1 MKVVYFGTDVFLS
14 CFEYFLRE
22 HEVLALYTY
31 HNDEDYFTEHAIV
44 KRAGACGIPIHYEA
58 ITQEEILRFFDK
70 ESCGLLFSAEYDRR
84 IPVPEDF
91 PSFRGINVHSSL
103 LPQGRSYYP
112 IEAAMDRGLARS
124 GVTLHKL
131 APRLDQGDI
140 LAQRIVENLQE
151 KDSID
156 VYLSCA
162 AYAREMTEEIMQN
175 LEGYW
180 KQAMVQKEKFPY
192 WKRPEDEH
200 LTIAHTMTGAQAR
213 AVFRKYNSM
222 TQVQLDD
229 AWYYVTGMD
238 VGTVMPEEGERWIS
252 PVRLLYRVQDGHLR
266 LDVRKKEGEE
276 G

>member
-1 MKVVYFGTDVFLS
+1 M
-14 CFEYFLRE
+14 
-22 HEVLALYTY
+22 LALYTY

-140 LAQRIVENLQE
+140 LARRIVENLQE

-238 VGTVMPEEGERWIS
+238 VGAVMPEEGERWIS

-266 LDVRKKEGEE
+266 MDVRKKEGEE